1 MMGYWPW
8 WLGALG
14 LGGITVLSWFMLG
27 RLLGVSGSWAR
38 LAGRGEER
46 ELEKVEAPFRQNRA
60 AMEDALL
67 AATLAEFGQRAAL
80 DTLGVAGHRP
90 VSVSAAAP
98 ARTTWGAHVTFLL
111 SMGVG
116 GFLAAASGGQ
126 VQLRFDLG
134 EVHAQLFGSDSITWL
149 MLLLGGGL
157 VGFGTQMA
165 GGCTSGHGLSGASR
179 LVPASLL
186 ATAAFFGTA
195 VAVSFL
201 VKMV

>member
-1 MMGYWPW
+1 MMQYWPW
-8 WLGALG
+8 WAGAVG
-14 LGGITVLSWFMLG
+14 LGGVTVLSWFMLG

-67 AATLAEFGQRAAL
+67 AATLAEFGERAAL
-80 DTLGVAGHRP
+80 NTLAASGR
-90 VSVSAAAP
+90 SAAGVRAATT
-98 ARTTWGAHVTFLL
+98 ARTSWGTHVTFLL
-111 SMGVG
+111 AMGVG
-116 GFLAAASGGQ
+116 GFLAALSSGQ
-126 VQLRFDLG
+126 FQLHFDLG
-134 EVHAQLFGSDSITWL
+134 TLHTRLFGNDSMTWL
-149 MLLLGGGL
+149 LLLLGGGL

-179 LVPASLL
+179 LVPASLI
-186 ATAAFFGTA
+186 ATVAFFGTA

-201 VKMV
+201 IEMG